1 MRLPVCILSSI
12 ASLGLS
18 LSGVYADDT
27 APSTLPEAK
36 RDDSQHTGDSTGADS
51 KASDSKEGEAGDS
64 SGKLTVVGPASVSLA
79 ELRVR
84 ADRAFA
90 ADDFTTAL
98 PIYKDL
104 AVRLRND
111 PEAVAPLLER
121 VRVCEQMLALQNLQ
135 PQAVPNFSNRK
146 PHEAPKPGETRRMT
160 LAELGNFQYDALN
173 GGNIPEDVK
182 GLNGMT
188 VQLRGYM
195 IPINEGRAVTKFVLV
210 PDLFACC
217 FGQPP
222 ELQHTATVVCPPGK
236 GVPYFADEILVT
248 GKLSVEEVR
257 ESDFIVSIFTVDV
270 TSVTPVPL
278 D

>member
-1 MRLPVCILSSI
+1 MRLSTCILTSI
-12 ASLGLS
+12 ACLGLAT
-18 LSGVYADDT
+18 GAAHADDPT
-27 APSTLPEAK
+27 PSPPETKGQDPQAE
-36 RDDSQHTGDSTGADS
+36 
-51 KASDSKEGEAGDS
+51 SDPKPSDTDS
-64 SGKLTVVGPASVSLA
+64 SGAQDTPGELTVVAPATVSLA

-90 ADDFTTAL
+90 ADDFATAL

-121 VRVCEQMLALQNLQ
+121 VRVCEKMLALQNPQ
-135 PQAVPNFSNRK
+135 PEAITDFSNRT
-146 PHEAPKPGETRRMT
+146 PHQTPKSGETRRMT
-160 LAELGNFQYDALN
+160 LAQLGNFQYDALN
-173 GGNIPEDVK
+173 GGNIPDDVK
-182 GLNGMT
+182 ALNGMT

-248 GKLSVEEVR
+248 GRLAIEEVR
-257 ESDFIVSIFTVDV
+257 ESDFIVSIFTVHV